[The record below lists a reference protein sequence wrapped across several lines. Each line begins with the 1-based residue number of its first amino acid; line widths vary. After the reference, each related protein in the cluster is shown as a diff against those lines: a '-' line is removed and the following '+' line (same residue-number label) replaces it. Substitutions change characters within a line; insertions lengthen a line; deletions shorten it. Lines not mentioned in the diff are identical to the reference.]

1 MQQKRCLYLK
11 GNGKTLRRPKPLLV
25 NLPRDKNEDRR
36 RVGQRPLPDPKSYR
50 RTKTKA
56 AQDFAVERS
65 YDHQIK
71 QGGGLLPF
79 RQAAEVA
86 RQHALLQV
94 PKVVRAALGGT
105 VHQGRRRPGEV
116 GGAALGVLTS

>member
-1 MQQKRCLYLK
+1 MQQKNVCTSRAAGRHCVGLSHFLLTFLAT
-11 GNGKTLRRPKPLLV
+11 KTRIV
-25 NLPRDKNEDRR
+25 S
-36 RVGQRPLPDPKSYR
+36 QRPLPDPKSYR

-94 PKVVRAALGGT
+94 PKVVRRSEE
-105 VHQGRRRPGEV
+105 RRV
-116 GGAALGVLTS
+116 GKECLL